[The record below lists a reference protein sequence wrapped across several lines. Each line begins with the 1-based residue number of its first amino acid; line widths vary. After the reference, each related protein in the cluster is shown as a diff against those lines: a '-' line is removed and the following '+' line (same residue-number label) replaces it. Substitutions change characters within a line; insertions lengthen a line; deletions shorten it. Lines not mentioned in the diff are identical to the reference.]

1 MLATLPVEITKLP
14 EHVAIIMDGN
24 RRWADK
30 RGIPHIQGHEAGLE
44 NVRRIAGVLN
54 DYHIGY
60 ATVYVFS
67 TENWNR
73 SKEEVDGLMMLLQ
86 RRIDEVTAGF
96 DTQNIRLKHLGSM
109 ENLPSGITSRVQK
122 AIDITKNNTGL
133 TLNLAFNY
141 GGRADIVNAARRIIR
156 EGVPADKVDEKIFGG
171 YLYTNGIP
179 DVDLLI
185 RPGGE
190 LRLSNFLLWQ
200 SAYAEFYFSDVLW
213 PDFEKA
219 ELDKALLAFSN
230 RQRRFGR
237 F

>member
-156 EGVPADKVDEKIFGG
+156 EGVPADKVNEKIFGG